1 MQNKLISKI
10 FKVSLLV
17 GSMTIYAEVPPDK
30 KLQIDNAI
38 QAELESALGELYD
51 PKEIGMMLG
60 FELPV
65 KPPANPKDIVEEI
78 VGKEL
83 DRQAKER
90 YPKAWMYERL
100 DKQLADYKQWK
111 PGDKVTVEYT
121 NGKTF
126 TDVLR
131 SNSPEYITL
140 GPKRINKKDLT
151 EATKLHLNP
160 AKARQVYRSTGAK
173 LEKEMLALRAQYRD
187 EISLGVTRQIYSK
200 QGYIRINNVWYSK
213 KDYYEKR
220 VKLTRKR
227 LEGYLL
233 PVLTYKHFYQAGYR
247 EFKGEWFTPEE
258 ANRLRNIDR
267 IESELQPARFIAEM
281 DTLNSEFLIGNAA
294 PAAPAPKQQGDS
306 ESEPEQG

>member
-17 GSMTIYAEVPPDK
+17 GAMTIYAEVPPDK

-111 PGDKVTVEYT
+111 PGDKVTVEYS

-140 GPKRINKKDLT
+140 GPKRINKKGEGKSHASEKNCEQLPK
-151 EATKLHLNP
+151 EQKTKT
-160 AKARQVYRSTGAK
+160 K
-173 LEKEMLALRAQYRD
+173 
-187 EISLGVTRQIYSK
+187 
-200 QGYIRINNVWYSK
+200 
-213 KDYYEKR
+213 
-220 VKLTRKR
+220 VKL
-227 LEGYLL
+227 
-233 PVLTYKHFYQAGYR
+233 
-247 EFKGEWFTPEE
+247 
-258 ANRLRNIDR
+258 
-267 IESELQPARFIAEM
+267 
-281 DTLNSEFLIGNAA
+281 
-294 PAAPAPKQQGDS
+294 
-306 ESEPEQG
+306 